1 MAHLHGGRMV
11 LASTLGEGTKV
22 SVFLPVGQAAA
33 PAADDSAHAQEAG
46 LQAAARA
53 AVNPLED
60 YTRTPDLLTGF
71 GDFVIRPPKS

>member
-1 MAHLHGGRMV
+1 M
-11 LASTLGEGTKV
+11 
-22 SVFLPVGQAAA
+22 SVFLPVGQGAAQSDEASAAA
-33 PAADDSAHAQEAG
+33 QDAG

-60 YTRTPDLLTGF
+60 YTQTPELLTGF